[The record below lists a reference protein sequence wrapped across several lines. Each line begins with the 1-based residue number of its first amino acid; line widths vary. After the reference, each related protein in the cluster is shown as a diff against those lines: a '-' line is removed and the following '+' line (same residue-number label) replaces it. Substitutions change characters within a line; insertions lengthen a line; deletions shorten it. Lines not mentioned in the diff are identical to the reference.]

1 MTLNVYI
8 GTEDNQLIPQKV
20 LEYSIHKNA
29 KTAVNVTPV
38 KQEGKR
44 VGGTNF
50 GLFAFMSQN

>member
-20 LEYSIHKNA
+20 LMYSIKKYTNSDI
-29 KTAVNVTPV
+29 NLIPC
-38 KQEGKR
+38 KQEVER

-50 GLFAFMSQN
+50 GL